1 MKLEGI
7 RNVSQLQIDSD
18 ISTNVPLMEEEAVKS
33 DQQFW
38 TIMKYIPGVTLREFV
53 MSRLKQDGTISLL
66 AAIKLAQQ
74 LLLIV
79 KQIHL
84 RGIVHR
90 DLKHLNL
97 MVDEQKGCPAED
109 ARIYVVDFGL
119 AYIETEEEIDWSNF
133 DDYKKNCPKTNLGEP
148 IGNAY
153 YRVPQLEAKNWN
165 KLSDFEKYN
174 LLFDRRSPT
183 IDTSNVCSIL
193 FWLITNNE
201 DIKQRD
207 DDDNKNYS
215 WSASGSSQW
224 VDEEQVLTERKHYD
238 VLVYSYMNQ
247 TWSMILICKI
257 HINENGQIVTL
268 SICSTVN
275 GLFLQLPLGQ
285 FSTVEVHQIDICAD
299 FTREIKTLLQLIKQ
313 QKEKYALEADTS
325 PVADTS
331 RASAA
336 NAPRRVSRTRHN

>member
-1 MKLEGI
+1 MSSTLPADVPKKWEIIRQSGDEGGQGEVSVIRDTTNANRLAAIKVYRKDTKVKRWRAHRELIALMKLEGI

-18 ISTNVPLMEEEAVKS
+18 ISTNVPLMEEEAVES

-119 AYIETEEEIDWSNF
+119 AYIETEEEID
-133 DDYKKNCPKTNLGEP
+133 C
-148 IGNAY
+148 
-153 YRVPQLEAKNWN
+153 
-165 KLSDFEKYN
+165 
-174 LLFDRRSPT
+174 
-183 IDTSNVCSIL
+183 
-193 FWLITNNE
+193 
-201 DIKQRD
+201 
-207 DDDNKNYS
+207 
-215 WSASGSSQW
+215 GSSQW

-325 PVADTS
+325 PVEDTS

>member
-1 MKLEGI
+1 MSSTLPADVPKKWEIIRQSGDEGGQGEVSVIRDTTNANRLAAIKVYRKDTKVKRWRAHRELIALMKLEGI

-18 ISTNVPLMEEEAVKS
+18 ISTNVPLMEEEAVES

-119 AYIETEEEIDWSNF
+119 AYIETEEEID
-133 DDYKKNCPKTNLGEP
+133 C
-148 IGNAY
+148 
-153 YRVPQLEAKNWN
+153 
-165 KLSDFEKYN
+165 
-174 LLFDRRSPT
+174 
-183 IDTSNVCSIL
+183 
-193 FWLITNNE
+193 
-201 DIKQRD
+201 
-207 DDDNKNYS
+207 
-215 WSASGSSQW
+215 
-224 VDEEQVLTERKHYD
+224 
-238 VLVYSYMNQ
+238 
-247 TWSMILICKI
+247 
-257 HINENGQIVTL
+257 
-268 SICSTVN
+268 TVN

-325 PVADTS
+325 PVEDTS

-336 NAPRRVSRTRHN
+336 NAPRR